1 MAILEPKP
9 WITASF
15 ETKQSI
21 VPVVYAGDGFFYQVT
36 HVNLLPVRFGGERLK
51 YELRRVYR
59 TTNLSMKWDI
69 PITLFEYV
77 DLERFVMKYSF
88 RQLEVFLAAARFQ
101 NITRA
106 AESLA
111 MSQSAASSALK
122 ELENQFDIQLFD
134 RVGKR
139 LQLNELGR
147 LYRPKVEAVL
157 AQATELERAFSKHSE
172 VGALKVGAT
181 LTIGNYLAVGVMA
194 QYMNTPT
201 QPRVSLEVA
210 NTSTIARRVKD
221 FELDIGLIEGELQ
234 SSELDVLPWRG
245 DQLVIF
251 CSPAHPLAA
260 KKKLSDADLRNATW
274 IMREEGSG
282 TRQSFDRGMQGL
294 LPDLNVLLELEHTEA
309 IKRAVETGLGIGCLS
324 EVALADAFNRGSLI
338 RLEPPEHRN
347 FERQFYFILH
357 KQKYRSAGIDA
368 WIGLC
373 RALT

>member
-1 MAILEPKP
+1 
-9 WITASF
+9 
-15 ETKQSI
+15 
-21 VPVVYAGDGFFYQVT
+21 
-36 HVNLLPVRFGGERLK
+36 
-51 YELRRVYR
+51 
-59 TTNLSMKWDI
+59 
-69 PITLFEYV
+69 
-77 DLERFVMKYSF
+77 MKYSF
-88 RQLEVFLAAARFQ
+88 RQLEVFLAAAHFQ

-157 AQATELERAFSKHSE
+157 AQANELEQAFSKQTE

-201 QPRVSLEVA
+201 HPRISLEVA

-234 SSELDVLPWRG
+234 SPELDVIPWRG
-245 DQLVIF
+245 DELVVF
-251 CSPAHPLAA
+251 CSPVNPLAA
-260 KKKLSDADLRNATW
+260 RGSLSDDDLRNATW
-274 IMREEGSG
+274 IMREPGSG
-282 TRQSFDRGMQGL
+282 TRQSFERGMHGL

-309 IKRAVETGLGIGCLS
+309 IKRAVEADLGIGCLS
-324 EVALADAFNRGSLI
+324 EVVLADAFRRGSLVP
-338 RLEPPEHRN
+338 LAVPGHRR
-347 FERQFYFILH
+347 FDRQFYFILH

-368 WIGLC
+368 WIELC
-373 RALT
+373 RRLE

>member
-1 MAILEPKP
+1 
-9 WITASF
+9 
-15 ETKQSI
+15 
-21 VPVVYAGDGFFYQVT
+21 
-36 HVNLLPVRFGGERLK
+36 
-51 YELRRVYR
+51 
-59 TTNLSMKWDI
+59 
-69 PITLFEYV
+69 
-77 DLERFVMKYSF
+77 MKYSF
-88 RQLEVFLAAARFQ
+88 RQLEVFLAAAHFQ

-157 AQATELERAFSKHSE
+157 AQANELEQAFSKHTE

-201 QPRVSLEVA
+201 RPRVALEVA

-234 SSELDVLPWRG
+234 SSELDVIPWRG
-245 DQLVIF
+245 DELVVF
-251 CSPAHPLAA
+251 CSPSHPLAS
-260 KKKLSDADLRNATW
+260 KPSLSDDDLRDATW
-274 IMREEGSG
+274 IMREQGSG
-282 TRQSFDRGMQGL
+282 TRQSFERGMHGL
-294 LPDLNVLLELEHTEA
+294 LADLNVLLELEHTEA
-309 IKRAVETGLGIGCLS
+309 IKRAVEADLGIGCLS
-324 EVALADAFNRGSLI
+324 DVVLADAFKRGSLVP
-338 RLEPPEHRN
+338 LAVPEHRR
-347 FERQFYFILH
+347 FDRQFYFILH
-357 KQKYRSAGIDA
+357 KHKYRSAGIDA
-368 WIGLC
+368 WIELC
-373 RALT
+373 RKLR

>member
-1 MAILEPKP
+1 
-9 WITASF
+9 
-15 ETKQSI
+15 
-21 VPVVYAGDGFFYQVT
+21 
-36 HVNLLPVRFGGERLK
+36 
-51 YELRRVYR
+51 
-59 TTNLSMKWDI
+59 
-69 PITLFEYV
+69 
-77 DLERFVMKYSF
+77 MKYSF
-88 RQLEVFLAAARFQ
+88 RQLEVFLAAANFQ

-157 AQATELERAFSKHSE
+157 AQAKELEQAFSKHTE

-201 QPRVSLEVA
+201 HPRVSLEVA

-221 FELDIGLIEGELQ
+221 FELDIGLIEGELHAT
-234 SSELDVLPWRG
+234 ELEVLPWRG
-245 DQLVIF
+245 DELVVF
-251 CSPAHPLAA
+251 CSPDHPLAS
-260 KKKLSDADLRNATW
+260 KTSLTDDDLREATW
-274 IMREEGSG
+274 IMREQGSG
-282 TRQSFDRGMQGL
+282 TRQSFERGMHGL
-294 LPDLNVLLELEHTEA
+294 LSDLNVLLELEHTEA
-309 IKRAVETGLGIGCLS
+309 IKRAVETNLGIGCLS
-324 EVALADAFNRGSLI
+324 EVVLEDAFRRGSLVP
-338 RLEPPEHRN
+338 LKVPEHRQ
-347 FERQFYFILH
+347 FDRQFYFILH

-368 WIGLC
+368 WMELC
-373 RALT
+373 RQL

>member
-1 MAILEPKP
+1 
-9 WITASF
+9 
-15 ETKQSI
+15 
-21 VPVVYAGDGFFYQVT
+21 
-36 HVNLLPVRFGGERLK
+36 
-51 YELRRVYR
+51 
-59 TTNLSMKWDI
+59 
-69 PITLFEYV
+69 
-77 DLERFVMKYSF
+77 MKYSF
-88 RQLEVFLAAARFQ
+88 RQLEVFLAAAHFQ

-157 AQATELERAFSKHSE
+157 AQANELEQAFSKHSE

-201 QPRVSLEVA
+201 HPRVSLEVA

-221 FELDIGLIEGELQ
+221 FELDIGLIEGELHA
-234 SSELDVLPWRG
+234 SELEVLPWRG
-245 DQLVIF
+245 DELVVF
-251 CSPAHPLAA
+251 CSPSHPLAG
-260 KKKLSDADLRNATW
+260 KKSLTDDDLREATW
-274 IMREEGSG
+274 IMREQGSG
-282 TRQSFDRGMQGL
+282 TRQSFERGMHGL
-294 LPDLNVLLELEHTEA
+294 LSDLNVLLELEHTEA
-309 IKRAVETGLGIGCLS
+309 IKRAVETNLGIGCLS
-324 EVALADAFNRGSLI
+324 EVVLEDAFRRGSLVP
-338 RLEPPEHRN
+338 LKVPEHRQ
-347 FERQFYFILH
+347 FDRQFYFILH

-368 WIGLC
+368 WMELC
-373 RALT
+373 RQL

>member
-1 MAILEPKP
+1 
-9 WITASF
+9 
-15 ETKQSI
+15 
-21 VPVVYAGDGFFYQVT
+21 
-36 HVNLLPVRFGGERLK
+36 
-51 YELRRVYR
+51 
-59 TTNLSMKWDI
+59 
-69 PITLFEYV
+69 
-77 DLERFVMKYSF
+77 MKYSF
-88 RQLEVFLAAARFQ
+88 RQLEVFLAAAHFQ

-106 AESLA
+106 ADSLA

-122 ELENQFDIQLFD
+122 ELESQFDIQLFD

-157 AQATELERAFSKHSE
+157 AQANELEQALSKHTE

-201 QPRVSLEVA
+201 HPRVSLEVA

-234 SSELDVLPWRG
+234 SPELEVIPWRG
-245 DQLVIF
+245 DELVVF
-251 CSPAHPLAA
+251 CSPSHPLAA
-260 KKKLSDADLRNATW
+260 KGTLTDEDLVEATW
-274 IMREEGSG
+274 IMREPGSG
-282 TRQSFDRGMQGL
+282 TRQSFERGMHGL

-309 IKRAVETGLGIGCLS
+309 IKRAVEADLGIGCLS
-324 EVALADAFNRGSLI
+324 EVVLADAFRRGSLVP
-338 RLEPPEHRN
+338 LSVPAHRR
-347 FERQFYFILH
+347 FDRQFYFILH

-368 WIGLC
+368 WIDLC
-373 RALT
+373 RNLG